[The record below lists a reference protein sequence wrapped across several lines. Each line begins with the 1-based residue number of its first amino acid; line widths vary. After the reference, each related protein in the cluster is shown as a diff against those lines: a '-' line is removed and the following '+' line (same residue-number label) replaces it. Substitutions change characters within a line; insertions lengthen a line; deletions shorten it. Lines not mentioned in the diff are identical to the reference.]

1 MQPHPKLQ
9 ELLAMP
15 ADPDVTPVE
24 EMAPDEARAD
34 FDSALGSVDG
44 EKPDI
49 HAVRDIEVPG
59 PGGAIPA
66 RLYEPVPADGLRP
79 LLVYFHGGGYI
90 RGNIETHDSA
100 CRILANSSGCLVA
113 SVDYSL
119 APECKFPGAIEEC
132 FAATRWF
139 SENAA
144 EIGADASRLAVGG
157 DSAGGNMACAVT
169 LMARDA
175 GGPAIKFQLLIYPNT
190 DMKADNESVRAF
202 SKGYWLDSLPFY
214 VASYLRS
221 DADIENPLASPLRA
235 PDLSNLPPAYV
246 MTAGF
251 DPLRDEGKA
260 YAERLS
266 AAGVAVEYRCYDDMI
281 HGFTLLR
288 TILDDADEATAAC
301 GEALKRGLGA

>member
-15 ADPDVTPVE
+15 ADPDATPVE
-24 EMAPDEARAD
+24 EMTPDEARAD

-49 HAVRDIEVPG
+49 HAVRDLAVPG
-59 PGGAIPA
+59 PDGAITV
-66 RLYEPVPADGLRP
+66 RLYEPALAEGLRP

-90 RGNIETHDSA
+90 RGNIGTHDSS

-113 SVDYSL
+113 SVEYHL
-119 APECKFPGAIEEC
+119 APESKFPGAIEEC
-132 FAATRWF
+132 LAAARWL

-144 EIGADASRLAVGG
+144 TIGADPSRLAVGG

-175 GGPAIKFQLLIYPNT
+175 GGPAIKFQLLIFPNT

-202 SKGYWLDSLPFY
+202 SKGYWLDSMPFY

-221 DADIENPLASPLRA
+221 EADIANPLASPLRA
-235 PDLSNLPPAYV
+235 PDLSGLPAAYLI
-246 MTAGF
+246 TAGF
-251 DPLRDEGKA
+251 DPLHDEGKA
-260 YAERLS
+260 YADRLS
-266 AAGVAVEYRCYDDMI
+266 AAGVEVEYRCYDTMI

-288 TILDDADEATAAC
+288 TILDEADEAVAAC
-301 GEALKRGLGA
+301 GEAVKRGLGA

>member
-9 ELLAMP
+9 VLLDMP
-15 ADPDVTPVE
+15 ADPDATPVE
-24 EMAPDEARAD
+24 EMAPDVARAD
-34 FDSALGSVDG
+34 FNAALGSVDG
-44 EKPDI
+44 EKPEI

-59 PGGAIPA
+59 PDGAITV
-66 RLYEPVPADGLRP
+66 RLYEPAPADGPRP

-100 CRILANSSGCLVA
+100 CRIMANSSGCLVA
-113 SVDYSL
+113 SVEYHL

-132 FAATRWF
+132 FAATRWL

-144 EIGADASRLAVGG
+144 EIGADPSRLAVGG

-175 GGPAIKFQLLIYPNT
+175 GGPAIKFQLLVFPNT

-202 SKGYWLDSLPFY
+202 SKGYWLDSMPFY

-221 DADIENPLASPLRA
+221 EADIENPLASPLRA
-235 PDLSNLPPAYV
+235 PDLSGLPPAYLI
-246 MTAGF
+246 TAGF
-251 DPLRDEGKA
+251 DPLHDEGKA
-260 YAERLS
+260 YADRLS

-288 TILDDADEATAAC
+288 TILDEADEAVAAC
-301 GEALKRGLGA
+301 GEAVKRGLDA